1 MAENGSAR
9 LGRWDV
15 RPMVRRQTAGKRRR
29 RKVNK
34 GNELDKE
41 RSRSDGVT

>member
-1 MAENGSAR
+1 MAGNGSAR

-15 RPMVRRQTAGKRRR
+15 RPMVRRQTEGKRRR

-41 RSRSDGVT
+41 RSRSDDVT